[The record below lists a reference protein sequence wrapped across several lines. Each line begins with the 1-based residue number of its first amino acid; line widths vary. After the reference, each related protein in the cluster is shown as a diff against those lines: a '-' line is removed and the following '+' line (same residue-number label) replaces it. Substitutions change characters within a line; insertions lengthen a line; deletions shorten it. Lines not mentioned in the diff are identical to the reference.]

1 MTGLIRQADGAE
13 QSQAEALERAHR
25 SWQESMSRRVSELR
39 DRVRAVEPPE
49 LAARCGCP
57 LQGTSL
63 LLVYWGEQLEISWPA
78 IAARKKTSGE
88 DCSTFDAAMLLY
100 YLATADGAPL
110 SDRWISFRELP
121 GGAFY
126 HQAFQGYS
134 GDRLA
139 RRLGDR
145 PEAFDLAALALG
157 GTRLSG
163 IAEHGFAFTPLPRIR
178 LAAVL
183 WPGDDEFPAKASVL
197 FDGAASHYMT
207 TDGLAL
213 LGSGLVGRLIRASE
227 DGAAPGASG

>member
-39 DRVRAVEPPE
+39 ERVRAAQPAD

-57 LQGTSL
+57 LEGPSL
-63 LLVYWGEQLEISWPA
+63 LLVYWDEQLEISWPA
-78 IAARKKTSGE
+78 IAARKKASGE
-88 DCSTFDAAMLLY
+88 DCSTFDTAMVLY
-100 YLATADGAPL
+100 YLATADGAPP
-110 SDRWISFRELP
+110 SHRWISYRELP

-145 PEAFDLAALALG
+145 PQAFDQAAISLG

-163 IAEHGFAFTPLPRIR
+163 IAEHGFAFMPLPRIR

-183 WPGDDEFPAKASVL
+183 WPGDDEFPSRASIL
-197 FDGAASHYMT
+197 FDESASHYMT

-213 LGSGLVGRLIRASE
+213 LGSGLVGRLISAS
-227 DGAAPGASG
+227 DKGAPRRAPG